1 MTPFELKGNENEEIA
16 EDHAC
21 FGAWGFSSDRRFNS
35 YRRWRPHGN
44 WSGNWNCPGGE
55 IKNGKLHGNLT
66 QNGDKV
72 EGTWTLVNT
81 VEGTITG
88 HLSGTA
94 KGGMFIGNLPA
105 GGSTIHFDGT
115 YTDNK
120 ISGKYSSPIG
130 NGGFTVTK

>member
-1 MTPFELKGNENEEIA
+1 MKKSLKIMLVLALGAFLLAGASIA
-16 EDHAC
+16 IA
-21 FGAWGFSSDRRFNS
+21 GGGLT
-35 YRRWRPHGN
+35 GN
-44 WSGNWNCPGGE
+44 WSGNWTCPGGE

-88 HLSGTA
+88 HLTGTA

-115 YTDNK
+115 YTDSK
-120 ISGKYSSPIG
+120 ISGNYSSPIG